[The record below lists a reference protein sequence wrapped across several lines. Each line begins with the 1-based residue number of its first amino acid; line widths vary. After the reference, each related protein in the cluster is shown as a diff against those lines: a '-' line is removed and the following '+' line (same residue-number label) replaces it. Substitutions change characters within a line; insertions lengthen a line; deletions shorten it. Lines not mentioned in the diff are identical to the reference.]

1 MSSTTTS
8 NTNPLL
14 AIFAPAIEKVLQQ
27 VITAATSISANPTV
41 ENVVAQG
48 ETLALEAVSPAQLEG
63 LSIGGLAQEVANLA
77 TGLQSH
83 LASAAAAPSP
93 LVPQNA
99 VVPASA
105 A

>member
-83 LASAAAAPSP
+83 LASAAAAPS
-93 LVPQNA
+93 A

-105 A
+105 MVPTSAA